1 MRNIVYILLLQLL
14 IMNPLRAQAPALSPL
29 EKNEQ
34 LYRDVLEIRVQ
45 IFRIDRDKIYEM
57 HQPGFNLVQEDL
69 AEAIGILEEKLS
81 ALESQLHLAEAQ
93 NQLEQAVKLWDNLR
107 FHALAKL
114 DNKTFAR
121 FFYDTKTFDSF
132 LEIMLNK
139 MEDKFGFK
147 SEKYENLRANYEA
160 IRNLYIMNVGYM
172 TDKYPVN
179 KSFEKLF
186 YQNKSALSGY
196 LEQIKNRKS
205 FSNEKTAR
213 YLAKA
218 LNEWKFLRYNMAN
231 GFIPAEKTV
240 FASVNNMHFYLRHI
254 VTG

>member
-1 MRNIVYILLLQLL
+1 MRNFVYIFPVVFL
-14 IMNPLRAQAPALSPL
+14 IMSSLRAQAPAVSTL

-34 LYRDVLEIRVQ
+34 LYRDVMEIRIQ

-57 HQPGFNLVQEDL
+57 HQPGFSLIQEDL
-69 AEAIGILEEKLS
+69 AEAIGILEEKLGS
-81 ALESQLHLAEAQ
+81 LENRLHLVETQ

-114 DNKTFAR
+114 DKKSFAR

-147 SEKYENLRANYEA
+147 AKKYADMRANYEA

-186 YQNKSALSGY
+186 YQSKSKVAEY
-196 LEQIKNRKS
+196 LESMKSRKS
-205 FSNEKTAR
+205 FKDEKTAR
-213 YLAKA
+213 YLAKS
-218 LNEWKFLRYNMAN
+218 LNEWKFLRFNMSN
-231 GFIPAEKTV
+231 GFIPAERTV
-240 FASVNNMHFYLRHI
+240 FASVSTMHFYLSKLFNE
-254 VTG
+254 